1 MGARAMDLAAQKT
14 AEKARFKVVCDQC
27 GSLSIKL
34 TDPANAASATAIQCG
49 RCSATRGTLADLQ
62 DLARR
67 GTDIFEF

>member
-1 MGARAMDLAAQKT
+1 MDVAAQK
-14 AEKARFKVVCDQC
+14 AGGNAGFKVVCDQC

-34 TDPANAASATAIQCG
+34 ANPASEALTTPIQCG
-49 RCSATRGTLADLQ
+49 RCSAARGTLADLQ